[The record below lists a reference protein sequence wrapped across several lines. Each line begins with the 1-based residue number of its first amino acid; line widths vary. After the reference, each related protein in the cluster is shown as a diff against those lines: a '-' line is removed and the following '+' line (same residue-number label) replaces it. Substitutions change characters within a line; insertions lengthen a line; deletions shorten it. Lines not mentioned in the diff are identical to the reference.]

1 MYLTNLFLFFFH
13 SLSSFLYIHL
23 YYNFVVLSDFLQ
35 GLYLEITG
43 PTQKD
48 LKLRAHLDYEEV
60 SRAMS
65 GRSIGFFIGAAIGG
79 FLVDK
84 LDPYCDLM
92 VAVCLDLGATA
103 TIVAPHAQEI
113 ALLWFLFV
121 MQGTFE
127 GIINI
132 GKIQFP
138 FNTPSCR
145 RIRVKP
151 LEQTTGDVIFFL
163 SCSWPEACFRNLA
176 GEGFLSVV
184 PFTFWI
190 WYRFLY
196 RSTDS

>member
-1 MYLTNLFLFFFH
+1 MSIISIFFLYWLCCRI
-13 SLSSFLYIHL
+13 SLSSLFSLLSYSLSSSLYINHS
-23 YYNFVVLSDFLQ
+23 VILSDYLQ

-132 GKIQFP
+132 GKH
-138 FNTPSCR
+138 
-145 RIRVKP
+145 
-151 LEQTTGDVIFFL
+151 
-163 SCSWPEACFRNLA
+163 
-176 GEGFLSVV
+176 SVS
-184 PFTFWI
+184 I
-190 WYRFLY
+190 
-196 RSTDS
+196 S

>member
-1 MYLTNLFLFFFH
+1 MCFIFQMSIIYFYLFVFVTLIQREGNLSLSLSSCTLPIYSIFH

-23 YYNFVVLSDFLQ
+23 YYNFIILFDFLQ

-132 GKIQFP
+132 GKIQFS

-151 LEQTTGDVIFFL
+151 LDY
-163 SCSWPEACFRNLA
+163 W
-176 GEGFLSVV
+176 
-184 PFTFWI
+184 
-190 WYRFLY
+190 
-196 RSTDS
+196 

>member
-1 MYLTNLFLFFFH
+1 MALQFTTDKHISKLSKNKDRKQTCALLFRCQSLLYLFCAVMLPFELKDL
-13 SLSSFLYIHL
+13 SLSLHHSVILYD
-23 YYNFVVLSDFLQ
+23 YLQ

-113 ALLWFLFV
+113 GLLWFLFV

-132 GKIQFP
+132 GKIRFP
-138 FNTPSCR
+138 FNTS
-145 RIRVKP
+145 
-151 LEQTTGDVIFFL
+151 
-163 SCSWPEACFRNLA
+163 S
-176 GEGFLSVV
+176 
-184 PFTFWI
+184 
-190 WYRFLY
+190 
-196 RSTDS
+196 